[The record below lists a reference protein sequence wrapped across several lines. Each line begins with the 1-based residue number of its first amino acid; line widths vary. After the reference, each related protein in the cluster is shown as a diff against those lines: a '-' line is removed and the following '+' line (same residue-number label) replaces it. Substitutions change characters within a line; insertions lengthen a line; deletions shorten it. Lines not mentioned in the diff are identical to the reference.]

1 MILGFE
7 WEEEPVSK
15 PLTLVV
21 LIIFWTGMAAAGDLT
36 LSRVVDLDKPG
47 ALEALQ
53 QLNPTHYEK
62 IRQIVAGVVQQSD
75 AAVSGWMLANFN
87 ARGVNY
93 APIEM
98 TSYPSKRR
106 LSFALDDTR
115 YVVVVTLTRSGTIT
129 PLK

>member
-1 MILGFE
+1 MLGFQ

-15 PLTLVV
+15 SLTLAA
-21 LIIFWTGMAAAGDLT
+21 LIIFWTGTAAGGDLT

-53 QLNPTHYEK
+53 QLNPTHHEK
-62 IRQIVAGVVQQSD
+62 IWQIVTGILQQPD
-75 AAVSGWMLANFN
+75 AAVPGWMLANFD
-87 ARGVNY
+87 ARGVLY
-93 APIEM
+93 SQIEM
-98 TSYPSKRR
+98 TSYPPKRR

-115 YVVVVTLTRSGTIT
+115 YVVVVTLSRSGTIT

>member
-1 MILGFE
+1 MLGFQ

-15 PLTLVV
+15 SLTLAA
-21 LIIFWTGMAAAGDLT
+21 LIIFWTGTAAGGDLT

-62 IRQIVAGVVQQSD
+62 IWQIVTGILQQPD
-75 AAVSGWMLANFN
+75 AAVPGWMRANFD
-87 ARGVNY
+87 ARGVLY
-93 APIEM
+93 SQIEM
-98 TSYPSKRR
+98 TSYPPKRR

-115 YVVVVTLTRSGTIT
+115 YVVVVTLSRSGTIT

>member
-1 MILGFE
+1 MLGFQ

-15 PLTLVV
+15 SLTLAALV
-21 LIIFWTGMAAAGDLT
+21 IFWTGMAAAGDLT

-62 IRQIVAGVVQQSD
+62 IRQIVTGILQQPD
-75 AAVSGWMLANFN
+75 AAVPGWMRANFD
-87 ARGVNY
+87 ARGVLY
-93 APIEM
+93 SQIEM
-98 TSYPSKRR
+98 TSYPPKRR

>member
-1 MILGFE
+1 MLGFQ

-15 PLTLVV
+15 SLTLAALV
-21 LIIFWTGMAAAGDLT
+21 IFWTGMAAAGDLT

-47 ALEALQ
+47 ALEVLQ

-62 IRQIVAGVVQQSD
+62 IRQIVTGILQQPD
-75 AAVSGWMLANFN
+75 AAVPGWMRANFD
-87 ARGVNY
+87 ARGVLY
-93 APIEM
+93 SQIEM
-98 TSYPSKRR
+98 TSYPPKRR